1 MSGFVSKNPG
11 EVSQQKVHMKWLD
24 AILKFFMANLM
35 YIYIYIYIC
44 VCMCAFNI
52 SYLIKYDCAH
62 VTNKTVLK
70 RIGFEFF
77 FSLGF

>member
-24 AILKFFMANLM
+24 AILKFFMANLIYIYIYVCV

-44 VCMCAFNI
+44 VCVYVCI
-52 SYLIKYDCAH
+52 
-62 VTNKTVLK
+62 
-70 RIGFEFF
+70 
-77 FSLGF
+77 